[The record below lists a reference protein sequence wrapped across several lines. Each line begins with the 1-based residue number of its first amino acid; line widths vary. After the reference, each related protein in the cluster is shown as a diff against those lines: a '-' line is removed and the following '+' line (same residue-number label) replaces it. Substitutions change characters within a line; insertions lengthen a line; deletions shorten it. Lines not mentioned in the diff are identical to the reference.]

1 VQCQCRLTY
10 LLEEK
15 AMPARGS
22 REDRRGRRE
31 LGTQKP
37 EGGMEAASATKVSAD
52 MFLTTNGCY
61 KMD

>member
-1 VQCQCRLTY
+1 MPVQAY
-10 LLEEK
+10 LPPGGEGH
-15 AMPARGS
+15 AGTGS